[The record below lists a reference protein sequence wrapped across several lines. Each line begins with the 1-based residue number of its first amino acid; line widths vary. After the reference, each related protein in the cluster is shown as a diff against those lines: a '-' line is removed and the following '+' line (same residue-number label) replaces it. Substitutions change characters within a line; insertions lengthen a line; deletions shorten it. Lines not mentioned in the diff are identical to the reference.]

1 MTFCPIGGCLDP
13 TPSYLTLSISLTDS
27 LAMGGIPQFWESGKT
42 MQLLGISEMVSPQGL
57 QVGP

>member
-1 MTFCPIGGCLDP
+1 MTFCLIGGCLDP
-13 TPSYLTLSISLTDS
+13 TPSYLALSISLTDF
-27 LAMGGIPQFWESGKT
+27 LAMGGILQFWELGKT